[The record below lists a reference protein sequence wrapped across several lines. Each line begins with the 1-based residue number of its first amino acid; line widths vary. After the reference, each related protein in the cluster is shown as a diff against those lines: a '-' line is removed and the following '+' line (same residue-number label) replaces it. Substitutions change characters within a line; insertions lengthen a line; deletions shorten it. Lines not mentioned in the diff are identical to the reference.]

1 MFHCIFGI
9 LSQFNLI
16 LAGQNMGCYIMH
28 VITPLKSWKP
38 EAEGVCARDFLEQWN
53 VEQALWL
60 ASMWLL

>member
-1 MFHCIFGI
+1 
-9 LSQFNLI
+9 
-16 LAGQNMGCYIMH
+16 MH

-60 ASMWLL
+60 ASISSCGYYDYLNCFDIISFES